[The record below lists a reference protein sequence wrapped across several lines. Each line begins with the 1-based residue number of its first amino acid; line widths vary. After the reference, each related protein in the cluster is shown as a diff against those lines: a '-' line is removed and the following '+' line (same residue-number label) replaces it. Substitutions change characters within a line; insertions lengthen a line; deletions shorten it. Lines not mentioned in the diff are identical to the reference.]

1 MGLKASTIEQAKCE
15 YSSLGKIFNKGLSED
30 DKKVG
35 VSKRIKNIESKKEVQ
50 VQANK
55 GQGEKQLDTIKNI
68 DSKPLKTI
76 VFFFSSITEKAKKKK
91 KIMN

>member
-1 MGLKASTIEQAKCE
+1 MGLKPSTIEQAKCE

-68 DSKPLKTI
+68 DSKPQKTI
-76 VFFFSSITEKAKKKK
+76 VFFLVQ
-91 KIMN
+91 

>member
-1 MGLKASTIEQAKCE
+1 MGLKPSTIEQAKCE

-76 VFFFSSITEKAKKKK
+76 VFF
-91 KIMN
+91 

>member
-1 MGLKASTIEQAKCE
+1 MGLKPSTIEQAKCE

-35 VSKRIKNIESKKEVQ
+35 VSKRIKNIESKKKVQ

-68 DSKPLKTI
+68 DVDSKPLKTI
-76 VFFFSSITEKAKKKK
+76 VFFLVQ
-91 KIMN
+91 

>member
-1 MGLKASTIEQAKCE
+1 MGLKPSTIEQAKCE

-76 VFFFSSITEKAKKKK
+76 VFFLVQ
-91 KIMN
+91 

>member
-1 MGLKASTIEQAKCE
+1 MGLKPSTIEQAKYE
-15 YSSLGKIFNKGLSED
+15 YSSLGKIFNKGLSEN

-68 DSKPLKTI
+68 DPKPLKTI
-76 VFFFSSITEKAKKKK
+76 VFFLVQ
-91 KIMN
+91 

>member
-1 MGLKASTIEQAKCE
+1 MGLKPSTIEQAKYE

-30 DKKVG
+30 GKKVG

-50 VQANK
+50 VQVNK

-68 DSKPLKTI
+68 DVDSKPLKTI
-76 VFFFSSITEKAKKKK
+76 VFF
-91 KIMN
+91 